1 MITHL
6 HLILNLALRH
16 SAAEDCVWNKDTDY
30 PDTPPLIFDGYLNLV
45 LPILQQDNSREVR

>member
-6 HLILNLALRH
+6 YLILNLALRH

-30 PDTPPLIFDGYLNLV
+30 PDTPPLIFDGYFNLV
-45 LPILQQDNSREVR
+45 LPILQQDNKREVR